1 MDFEKIAPY
10 LHDPLVLIG
19 FVVFLFLSFAR
30 YLVKQGLF
38 PQLKQKSALTILK
51 LILSYGF
58 IIGILII
65 GLGFGLKYKELS
77 ESEQKRAVSLILSEI
92 QANEYMV
99 SELAKNTTT
108 LSNTSKTI
116 SNILRDKRFKILS
129 GLFPEENYIENVK
142 SDDLP
147 DLYNK
152 KMAWLEGSGLLNDSD
167 EVREYHEV
175 CSAIIRTVNKT
186 QTTLLSLADTKG
198 TRYVVSKSA
207 WEANLDIVRKIDVI
221 DISYLAQLY
230 AKMGELRTVYDRVAN
245 IVPEY
250 NSNIKAFCSTPL
262 PSKSE
267 LGATLALERI
277 TFALIES
284 YQEKLSDLSSD
295 INNEISRLKSITNKA
310 RL

>member
-1 MDFEKIAPY
+1 LTAFEQIAPY
-10 LHDPLVLIG
+10 LKDPLVLIG

-30 YLVKQGLF
+30 YLVKHGIF
-38 PQLKQKSALTILK
+38 PQLAQKNALTILK

-65 GLGFGLKYKELS
+65 GLGFGLKYNELS
-77 ESEQKRAVSLILSEI
+77 KSEQRGAVSLILSELE
-92 QANEYMV
+92 ANKYVV

-116 SNILRDKRFKILS
+116 SSILRDKRFKILS
-129 GLFPEENYIENVK
+129 GLFPKENYIENVN

-152 KMAWLEGSGLLNDSD
+152 KMKWLKESGLLKKTE
-167 EVREYHEV
+167 EVRKYQEV
-175 CSAIIRTVNKT
+175 CSAIVRTVNKT
-186 QTTLLSLADTKG
+186 QSTLISLSDPKG
-198 TRYVVSKSA
+198 TRYVISKEA
-207 WEANLDIVRKIDVI
+207 WKANLNIVRKINVI
-221 DISYLAQLY
+221 DVSNLAQLY
-230 AKMGELRTVYDRVAN
+230 SKMGELRTVYDRVAS

-284 YQEKLSDLSSD
+284 YQEKIRNLSSG
-295 INNEISRLKSITNKA
+295 INSAITRLKNV
-310 RL
+310 